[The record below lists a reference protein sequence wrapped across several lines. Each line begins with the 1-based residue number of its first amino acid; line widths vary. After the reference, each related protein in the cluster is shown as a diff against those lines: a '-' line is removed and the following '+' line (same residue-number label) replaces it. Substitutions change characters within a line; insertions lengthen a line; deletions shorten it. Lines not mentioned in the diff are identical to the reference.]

1 MATLLLK
8 KSYRHKDLKEVKF
21 NDLWNGHGIFTTMR
35 VLGRSAKILFYKSH
49 IDNLIKSLNK
59 YNIRKKNLKKNILKL
74 IRLNLKKNKK
84 YDHLLRVA
92 VNNKIISISLRKR
105 FKIKSNF
112 NLKIVNYQRI
122 DPEIKNLKYKKI
134 QSYLKKI
141 DTTRF
146 DIVLFKKN
154 KFLETGTSNL
164 LLIRKNKIYSPL
176 KNFYKGIT
184 FKFFSKKIK
193 INKQDIFINSLKNYE
208 EIIIIGSGKGVVSVK
223 AINSSNW
230 KRRSLRYY
238 RILSKIYQQAVS
250 NCPPYNG

>member
-8 KSYRHKDLKEVKF
+8 KSYRHKDLKEVNF
-21 NDLWNGHGIFTTMR
+21 NDLWNHQGVFTTMR
-35 VLGRSAKILFYKSH
+35 VMGKPPKILFLNEH
-49 IDNLIKSLNK
+49 IKNLIESLKIYKIKN
-59 YNIRKKNLKKNILKL
+59 KNLKNNILK
-74 IRLNLKKNKK
+74 IISLNINKK
-84 YDHLLRVA
+84 KKFDHLLRIA
-92 VNNKIISISLRKR
+92 SNNKIISISLRKR

-238 RILSKIYQQAVS
+238 RILSKIYQQALS